1 MAMLSEITD
10 ALARLDDVGG
20 ELVVD
25 LSTVRRIDAS
35 GVQGLAELAGKARDK
50 SVKVVLR
57 GVSAEVYKVLKLLKM
72 ETQFCLLT

>member
-1 MAMLSEITD
+1 MAVLSEITD

-25 LSTVRRIDAS
+25 LSAVRRIDTS

-72 ETQFCLLT
+72 EPQFCFLT